1 MNKFAKVYMAL
12 LLLFMVLVF
21 VFKDRQEFADYGK
34 LQEAGIK
41 TLTPVKVEQ
50 TQSQTRTRRGSSQT
64 YHNYVRF
71 EVEIEGEKYSFRV
84 STADAYGEDSVDA
97 GLKGVKEKKTI
108 DRHIFYTEEHI
119 YCSKTAETKEEFI
132 KERIKTKV
140 MVGGL
145 TILIAGIAMFLGG
158 SIGRRKENLFQSNKK

>member
-12 LLLFMVLVF
+12 LLLFMVLIF

-71 EVEIEGEKYSFRV
+71 EVEIEGKKYSFRV

-132 KERIKTKV
+132 KERIKTKA

-145 TILIAGIAMFLGG
+145 TILIAGVAMFLGG
-158 SIGRRKENLFQSNKK
+158 SFGKRRTKVD